1 MRSNLLVYTENYQ
14 RGGGNKYSISVI
26 NSLATATN
34 EILFVVNRFG
44 IFPEEEKQLKSNVIV
59 KKVIM
64 FSSSGLYNYQNNFRY
79 QVIIFKLLFRL
90 LSVILSPIFFS
101 YQILLFL
108 IILLRARPKQV
119 IIFNGGYPGA
129 GSCQILAIVARLF
142 TRNISMSIVSMP
154 VGYKRTTKIFAYLL
168 DVLVWKACKFIVTNC
183 GSSSNALII
192 QRALPASKE
201 KRVLFNGVDD
211 IAEPSVKKLK
221 TQRQNEI
228 IIGYVGRIESSKGI
242 MLIIEAFKKI
252 CHEQPNAKL
261 HIYGDGPEMYLL
273 SENIKINSLENIV
286 KVFGHYN
293 GDIAKIFDHMDIYVL
308 PSYREGLSYSL
319 LEAMRAGVAII
330 ATNVGGATEAIENMK
345 SGIIVPMGSVNSLSD
360 GLTLLISN
368 EGLRASLGNEAR
380 KVFSNNFKSDN
391 FKSNSIKVFRP
402 TY

>member
-26 NSLATATN
+26 NNLATVTN
-34 EILFVVNRFG
+34 EILFVVNRYG

-64 FSSSGLYNYQNNFRY
+64 FSSSGLYNYQNNFQY
-79 QVIIFKLLFRL
+79 QGIIFKFLFRL
-90 LSVILSPIFFS
+90 LSLILSPVFFS

-108 IILLRARPKQV
+108 IMLLRTRPKQV

-154 VGYKRTTKIFAYLL
+154 VGYKRTTKFFAYLL

-183 GSSSNALII
+183 ESSSNALII

-201 KRVLFNGVDD
+201 KRVLFNGIDD

-221 TQRQNEI
+221 TQRQTEI

-242 MLIIEAFKKI
+242 MLIMEAFKKI

-273 SENIKINSLENIV
+273 SENIKIYGLENTV
-286 KVFGHYN
+286 KVFGHHN
-293 GDIAKIFDHMDIYVL
+293 GEIAKIFDHMDIYVL

-345 SGIIVPMGSVNSLSD
+345 SGIIVPMGSVDSLSD
-360 GLTLLISN
+360 GLTLLILN
-368 EGLRASLGNEAR
+368 EGLRASLGSEAR
-380 KVFSNNFKSDN
+380 KVFSHNFKSDN